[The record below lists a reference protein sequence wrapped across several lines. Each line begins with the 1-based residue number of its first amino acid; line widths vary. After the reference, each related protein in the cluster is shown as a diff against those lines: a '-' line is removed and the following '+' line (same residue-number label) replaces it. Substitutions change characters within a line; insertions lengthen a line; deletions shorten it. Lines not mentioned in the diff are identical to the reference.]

1 MIQMN
6 HILEGNAINRVLSL
20 VGFII
25 FIGIISGIIIISKV
39 LIIVNN
45 I

>member
-1 MIQMN
+1 MN
-6 HILEGNAINRVLSL
+6 ILEGNAINRVLSL
-20 VGFII
+20 VSFII